1 MSALNPEKLSPQTS
15 SLKDLHSKQLPP
27 FRRKRPILP
36 FWRAIWD
43 DFVPYRPS
51 GDQKCFPPSC
61 DFVPYC
67 PSRRALWDEIVPY
80 CPPEGQYGTN
90 LARGGQY
97 GTDSRRPM
105 VPSLTTNVIGTKGGQ
120 IFPII
125 ANLMTL
131 NISDDHLS
139 IYSFTHAHPFTLDS
153 VLVLRYYLTVEP

>member
-1 MSALNPEKLSPQTS
+1 MSALNPEKLSPQIS
-15 SLKDLHSKQLPP
+15 SLKDLHPKQLPP
-27 FRRKRPILP
+27 LHQKRPILP
-36 FWRAIWD
+36 FWRVIWD

-67 PSRRALWDEIVPY
+67 PSRRAIWDEIVPY

-105 VPSLTTNVIGTKGGQ
+105 VPSLTTYMVL
-120 IFPII
+120 IFFILSSAI
-125 ANLMTL
+125 CFNLVTMSKIWSSGNGLTFML
-131 NISDDHLS
+131 T
-139 IYSFTHAHPFTLDS
+139 YSCFLIFS
-153 VLVLRYYLTVEP
+153 

>member
-15 SLKDLHSKQLPP
+15 SLKDFHSKQLPP
-27 FRRKRPILP
+27 LRQKRPILP

-67 PSRRALWDEIVPY
+67 PSRRAIWDEIVPY

-97 GTDSRRPM
+97 GTVWRCPM
-105 VPSLTTNVIGTKGGQ
+105 VPSLTTLVNTMCRVTTGCWFESPAGQ
-120 IFPII
+120 VKIT
-125 ANLMTL
+125 NSLSEETL
-131 NISDDHLS
+131 NRCPI
-139 IYSFTHAHPFTLDS
+139 
-153 VLVLRYYLTVEP
+153 